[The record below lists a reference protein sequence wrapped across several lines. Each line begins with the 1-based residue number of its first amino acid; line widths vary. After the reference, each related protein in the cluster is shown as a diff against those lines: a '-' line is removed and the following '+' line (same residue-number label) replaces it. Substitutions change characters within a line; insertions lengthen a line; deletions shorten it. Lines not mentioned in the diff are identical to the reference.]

1 MTPRFFAVLIALA
14 ILTGCSTTTNQPEGT
29 QPAGGMAS
37 QAAKQPTLYTAKQCF
52 SSMVSLAQRWDPAAM
67 PFHLESEVNA
77 EATGQ
82 DGKATIWRGYFAS
95 RTRSTMKTITC
106 SGSRLPS
113 APARGFTDTPET
125 PYAATVPAHLFDPT
139 YFLVDS
145 DKAYATTLEHGGE
158 ALIKKDPKQPIVYSL
173 DWDPKKREIQ
183 WLVIYGTS
191 AADRQGICVVNARTG
206 AFVSAG
212 K

>member
-1 MTPRFFAVLIALA
+1 MTPRFLAVLIILA
-14 ILTGCSTTTNQPEGT
+14 ILGGCSTTTNQPAGT
-29 QPAGGMAS
+29 QPAGGMAAP
-37 QAAKQPTLYTAKQCF
+37 AAKQPTLYTAKDCF
-52 SSMVSLAQRWDPAAM
+52 GSMVNLAKRWDPAAM

-82 DGKATIWRGYFAS
+82 DGKATVWRGYFAS
-95 RTRSTMKTITC
+95 RTRGTMKTITC

-113 APARGFTDTPET
+113 APARGFTDTPEAA
-125 PYAATVPAHLFDPT
+125 YAATVPAHMFDAT

-145 DKAYATTLEHGGE
+145 DKAYATTLDHGGA
-158 ALIKKDPKQPIVYSL
+158 ALIKKDPKQPIIYSL
-173 DWDPKKREIQ
+173 DWDPKKKEIQ

-191 AADRQGICVVNARTG
+191 GADRQGVCLVNARTG